1 MQRIVSGEPSANLG
15 VNFVVTMSLS
25 SSIMSTKLGISFKKA
40 CSQILHLYST
50 IFIMQKTLCFDIFL
64 KATNK
69 FKNNNPS
76 ALTLLKYSDSLNC
89 LFTVK

>member
-1 MQRIVSGEPSANLG
+1 MQRIESGEPSANLG

-64 KATNK
+64 NGYKQVQKQQPVCIN
-69 FKNNNPS
+69 
-76 ALTLLKYSDSLNC
+76 LTEIFRQS
-89 LFTVK
+89 

>member
-64 KATNK
+64 NGYKQVQKQQPVCINHTEI
-69 FKNNNPS
+69 FRQS
-76 ALTLLKYSDSLNC
+76 
-89 LFTVK
+89 